1 MVREIDGRAFRPRE
15 PSRYHKKEEKMSE
28 DLMFQPEEAITLLMS
43 KRKKEQWEC
52 EAIADLIKGMT
63 FILECK
69 KEEIVRLGDKK

>member
-1 MVREIDGRAFRPRE
+1 
-15 PSRYHKKEEKMSE
+15 MSE